1 MKDCFGAEFV
11 KICKFDIDDI
21 LFQVEDFMP
30 KLKLWQMKSSVITGD
45 NFKVLCKE
53 VFDTKGNSQ
62 GYNVS
67 VSVMEDILYNYNL
80 FLNENSIYLDKSYVI
95 DGDLINEH
103 YTVLYDG
110 ESVIRFCA
118 YERDEEVYEYSE
130 RDVCSNYCAPYESL
144 FDVCDE
150 LKKSCKKK
158 VRVK

>member
-80 FLNENSIYLDKSYVI
+80 FLNENSISLDKSYAI

-110 ESVIRFCA
+110 EI
-118 YERDEEVYEYSE
+118 
-130 RDVCSNYCAPYESL
+130 
-144 FDVCDE
+144 
-150 LKKSCKKK
+150 
-158 VRVK
+158 